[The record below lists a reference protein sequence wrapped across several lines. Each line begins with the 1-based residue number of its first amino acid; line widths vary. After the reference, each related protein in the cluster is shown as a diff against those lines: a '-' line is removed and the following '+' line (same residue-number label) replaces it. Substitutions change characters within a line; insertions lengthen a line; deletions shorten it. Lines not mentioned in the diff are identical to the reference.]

1 MKGEEDDE
9 ELTNEDYEKIQ
20 KMKKDMMEI
29 GMDEGEYDDS
39 DDNVEQINRNI
50 LNSIRHQMNV
60 RGVQPG
66 SSEEREG
73 SYMDHLDPT

>member
-60 RGVQPG
+60 RGAQPG
-66 SSEEREG
+66 STEDREG